1 MSDSLER
8 LYQAVLAARD
18 LDPATS
24 RTARL
29 FQRGPSKMAK
39 KLAEEAIEVVIDA
52 VNGKADAV
60 VRESADLLY
69 NLTVLWASAGV
80 KPEDVWREMER
91 REDMLGIAEKL
102 PKSAVK
108 MPKAMAGKAV
118 AEKALPKELSKELSK
133 ATAPPAVRRRIV
145 ALESRSIRKR
155 H

>member
-8 LYQAVLAARD
+8 LYLAVIAAKD
-18 LDPATS
+18 LDPAIS

-29 FQRGPSKMAK
+29 FQRGPVKMAK

-52 VNGKADAV
+52 VNGNSGAV

-80 KPEDVWREMER
+80 RPGGVWREMER
-91 REDMLGIAEKL
+91 RVHLLGIAGKL
-102 PKSAVK
+102 PKSA
-108 MPKAMAGKAV
+108 GK
-118 AEKALPKELSKELSK
+118 LRQSS
-133 ATAPPAVRRRIV
+133 PPPGARRPN
-145 ALESRSIRKR
+145 SP